1 MGVQLGICLRES
13 PAGVRVKRRV
23 ALFFVLLFL
32 IVIVIDQY
40 RSRKESMEKKLSNKV
55 HTQRVTLSKT
65 TSLETEKTPRSLEEK
80 RVAEVSESIGT
91 PAVQETEV
99 EEPVVLR
106 QPTVEERLAELGAEV
121 GDPVFIRIFKYTAEL
136 EVWIK
141 VDSHYELLHTYEIC
155 RQSGY
160 LGPKLK
166 EGDRQEPEGFYYV
179 SKSRLNPNSKFHLAF
194 NIGYPNAYDRAHR
207 RTGSALMIHG
217 DCVSVGCFAMT
228 DARIEEIY
236 ELVEKALDHGQK
248 IVRVHSFPFRM
259 TSEKMEHYRYSEW
272 YSFWSNLK
280 EGYDYFEE
288 KRVPPDVGVEN
299 MKYVF
304 STAH

>member
-13 PAGVRVKRRV
+13 PAGVWVKRRV

-141 VDSHYELLHTYEIC
+141 VGSHYELLHTYEIC

>member
-1 MGVQLGICLRES
+1 
-13 PAGVRVKRRV
+13 
-23 ALFFVLLFL
+23 
-32 IVIVIDQY
+32 
-40 RSRKESMEKKLSNKV
+40 
-55 HTQRVTLSKT
+55 
-65 TSLETEKTPRSLEEK
+65 
-80 RVAEVSESIGT
+80 
-91 PAVQETEV
+91 
-99 EEPVVLR
+99 
-106 QPTVEERLAELGAEV
+106 LGAEV

-141 VDSHYELLHTYEIC
+141 VGSHYKLLHTYEIC

-166 EGDRQEPEGFYYV
+166 EGDRQGPEGFYYV